1 MKLGHAIYLSI
12 SFFFLF
18 FSFFFFLCARL
29 VAGALF
35 SLSFLIP
42 VYSSHKLTTLIS
54 PAELASDE
62 DEINEDDVEYIE
74 DLANRVTMTTGSI
87 SECGSEKQKGKQN
100 KARIENYVVFV
111 VGC

>member
-1 MKLGHAIYLSI
+1 MKLSHAVYLSI

-74 DLANRVTMTTGSI
+74 DLANRVTMTTDSNL
-87 SECGSEKQKGKQN
+87 ECGSEKQN